1 VPCNE
6 SRQKCKSDRYDGAA
20 SLEDSRAALRGRLL
34 ARRDLHSLNPGPA
47 KIRTPA
53 SRAANSIKARYWTI
67 MRCGAIAEVEHRLV
81 NVTPAPAFGR
91 VIAFD
96 DRMTCRMNVCHGVA
110 AG

>member
-1 VPCNE
+1 
-6 SRQKCKSDRYDGAA
+6 
-20 SLEDSRAALRGRLL
+20 
-34 ARRDLHSLNPGPA
+34 
-47 KIRTPA
+47 
-53 SRAANSIKARYWTI
+53 